1 MEFTVNWL
9 GLAEVFLVA
18 LGFTTVIVAA
28 YSLGIRCL
36 TSANHLVSSTKIAKS
51 KHLQKEIALRTVAY
65 VSFTICLLA
74 VAYEIYLIVP
84 YFHLAK

>member
-1 MEFTVNWL
+1 MEFTMNWTGL
-9 GLAEVFLVA
+9 GEVFIAA

-28 YSLGIRCL
+28 FALGIRL
-36 TSANHLVSSTKIAKS
+36 LSSANFQTAKVKIAKS
-51 KHLQKEIALRTVAY
+51 KDLRREIGLRTLAY
-65 VSFTICLLA
+65 IAFAICLLA